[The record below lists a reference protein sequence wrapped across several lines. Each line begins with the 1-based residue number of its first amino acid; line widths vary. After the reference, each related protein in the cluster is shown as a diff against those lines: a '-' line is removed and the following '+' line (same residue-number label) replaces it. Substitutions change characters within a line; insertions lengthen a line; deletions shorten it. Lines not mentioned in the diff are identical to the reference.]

1 MIGADCLWIMLI
13 VTVHL
18 VDVSLS
24 DCKFPVHNTDRDLQ
38 KRIQPLVGKTF
49 SGKDASEKYKYF
61 FGVCTEALAKSMIT
75 GGETYG
81 LLQKSVETNKFYRL
95 GKYTNTTII
104 SGNDWLILE
113 YLDGEPYHSHC
124 GSEPRR
130 GRVMLNC
137 DSSVSLG
144 TEELI
149 VLEEENNKTH
159 DCFYLFEMKTSV
171 VCPKTLNISLSLSV
185 GTILIIVFLCV
196 MSLYLILGCAYMRFV
211 LHAKGKE
218 QCPNYEFWQDF
229 GNLQADGCDLV
240 CRSKKPPGSRSY
252 KGIGDDQLE
261 GDDERDD
268 HLLPM

>member
-1 MIGADCLWIMLI
+1 MVITDCLWILLMI
-13 VTVHL
+13 TVHL

-24 DCKFPVHNTDRDLQ
+24 DCKFPVHKTERDLQ

-49 SGKDASEKYKYF
+49 RGKDASQKYDYF
-61 FGVCTEALAKSMIT
+61 FGVCTEALNTVSD
-75 GGETYG
+75 GGTYG
-81 LLQKSVETNKFYRL
+81 LLQQDLETNKFYKL

-104 SGNDWLILE
+104 SGGDWMILE
-113 YLDGEPYHSHC
+113 YLDGEVYHSHC

-137 DSSVSLG
+137 DRSVSVG
-144 TEELI
+144 EEDLI
-149 VLEEENNKTH
+149 VLEEENNKTQ

-171 VCPKTLNISLSLSV
+171 VCPEIITVSLSV

-196 MSLYLILGCAYMRFV
+196 VSLYLVLGCAYMRFV

-229 GNLQADGCDLV
+229 GNLQADGCNLV
-240 CRSKKPPGSRSY
+240 CRSKQPPGSRSY